1 MKNRL
6 VAFGLFAATAVAMS
20 FLPPPHLRGQDKKG
34 APPAVPATYPTL
46 TTPLNVGVKPGAVT
60 ELVFTGTNLTDAT
73 GVWTSCDA
81 KVTIPDGQKDA
92 AKLKVKLDVP
102 ATAKPGL
109 HAVRVATKAGVS
121 NLRPI
126 CIDDFPEVAETDKN
140 KTKAAPQVV
149 PVPCVVTGKAETES
163 SDFYKFPVQAGKPIT
178 IEVLARRLGS
188 PLDPVILLYD
198 GTGKELGGVYADDT
212 PGLQSDAR
220 VTITPKTTGDLIVE
234 LRDTT
239 YRGGADYVYR
249 LRIGAFPGAT
259 TAFPLAVERGK
270 SASIG
275 FSGPGMEAVKPVS
288 IMAPTDPAVSVVYA
302 TPKLAD
308 GATGWPVPVLVS
320 DRPEL
325 VEQEPNNEP
334 AKANKL
340 PVGSGMS
347 ARFAEKNDVD
357 HFAFAGKKGTKYVV
371 QALTFEVNSPAEVYL
386 RVLDAKG
393 AELAK
398 SNPQQAPRIEFT
410 PATDG
415 DFVLACE
422 HVNYVSGPNE
432 VYHLSITSA
441 APDFAVTVGLD
452 RLDAP
457 AGAVGLLPITGL
469 AKLNGFAVA
478 VELTVIGEG
487 LSGSLTLPAGA
498 NPQPATPL
506 FIPVTAKASEKPGPR
521 SVLVKAT
528 AKIDGKDVVRYGSVA
543 EITKAALGNL
553 TNPPAEFA
561 NRVAVSVS
569 PEPPFTLTVTF
580 DKAEV
585 AAGGTLKGKVVAKRA
600 KDFAEEIT
608 LAQVSALANV
618 TAKLKPIAKGAT
630 DVEIELTP
638 AANAA
643 IGAGTVIFRG
653 TAKIG
658 GKDVAVI
665 AVPKDVT
672 ITAAPKKD
680 EPKKTEPKKEK
691 K

>member
-1 MKNRL
+1 MT
-6 VAFGLFAATAVAMS
+6 AFAVS
-20 FLPPPHLRGQDKKG
+20 LLTPPQLSGQQKG

-46 TTPLNVGVKPGAVT
+46 TTPLNLGVKPGASV

-73 GVWTSCDA
+73 GVWTSCDT
-81 KVTIPDGQKDA
+81 KVTIPEGQKDA
-92 AKLKVKLDVP
+92 TKLKVKLDVP
-102 ATAKPGL
+102 ANAKPGL
-109 HAVRVATKAGVS
+109 HAVRIATKTGVS

-126 CIDDFPEVAETDKN
+126 TIDDFPEVAETDKN

-178 IEVLARRLGS
+178 IEVLGRRLGS

-220 VTITPKTTGDLIVE
+220 ITITPKTTGDLIVE
-234 LRDTT
+234 VRDTT

-249 LRIGAFPGAT
+249 LRLGAFPGAT
-259 TAFPLAVERGK
+259 TAFPLAIERGK
-270 SASIG
+270 TASIG
-275 FSGPGMEAVKPVS
+275 FSGPGLDAVKPVS
-288 IMAPTDPAVSVVYA
+288 VTAPTDPTVSVVYA
-302 TPKLAD
+302 TPKFD
-308 GATGWPVPVLVS
+308 GASGTPVPVLVS

-347 ARFAEKNDVD
+347 ARFAQKNDLD
-357 HFAFAGKKGTKYVV
+357 HFTFAGKKGAKYVI
-371 QALTFEVNSPAEVYL
+371 QALTFEVNSPAEVYI

-398 SNPQQAPRIEFT
+398 SNPQMAPRIEFT
-410 PATDG
+410 PAADG

-432 VYHLSITSA
+432 VYHLSVMLA
-441 APDFAVTVGLD
+441 APDFVVVVGLD
-452 RLDAP
+452 RLDVP
-457 AGAVGLLPITGL
+457 AGAVALLPITGL
-469 AKLNGFAVA
+469 TKLNGFAA
-478 VELTVIGEG
+478 PIELTVIGEG
-487 LSGSLTLPAGA
+487 LSGTLSLPAAA
-498 NPQPATPL
+498 NPLPATPL
-506 FIPVTAKASEKPGPR
+506 FIPVTAKAGEKPGPR
-521 SVLVKAT
+521 SVLLKAT

-543 EITKAALGNL
+543 EITKAALGTL

-569 PEPPFTLTVTF
+569 PEPAFTLTVTF
-580 DKAEV
+580 DKSEV
-585 AAGGTLKGKVVAKRA
+585 AVGGTLKGKVVAKRA
-600 KDFAEEIT
+600 KDFAEEIQ
-608 LAQVSALANV
+608 LAQVSAPANV
-618 TAKLKPIAKGAT
+618 TAKLKPIAKGAMEA
-630 DVEIELTP
+630 EIELTP

-643 IGAGTVIFRG
+643 VGAGTVIFRG
-653 TAKIG
+653 TAKVG

-665 AVPKDVT
+665 AVPKEVT
-672 ITAAPKKD
+672 IVAAPKKV
-680 EPKKTEPKKEK
+680 EPKKEK